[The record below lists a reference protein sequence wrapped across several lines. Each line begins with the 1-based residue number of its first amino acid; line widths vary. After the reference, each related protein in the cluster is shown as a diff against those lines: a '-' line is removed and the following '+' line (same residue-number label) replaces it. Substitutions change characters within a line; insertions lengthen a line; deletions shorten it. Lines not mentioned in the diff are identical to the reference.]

1 MTMPLTGVVL
11 AGGKSRR
18 LGRNKLVE
26 PLEGAPLIARVIERL
41 RQVCGEIVVVGAE
54 PGAADALPIPD
65 DARTAFDLYPDKG
78 SLGGIYSGLAKAT
91 NRWSLVVAGDM
102 PFLNASLIE
111 YMASLA
117 DGYDA
122 VVPRVEGRPE
132 PTHALYAKECLT
144 PVHARLERDDLKIAR
159 FFEDVRVRFVGE
171 PDVRGFDPDLLSFFN
186 VNTQDDLDRAAAL
199 AAERA

>member
-18 LGRNKLVE
+18 LGRDKLVE
-26 PLEGAPLIARVIERL
+26 PFEGVPLIARVIERL
-41 RQVCGEIVVVGAE
+41 RPVCSEIVVVGAE
-54 PGAADALPIPD
+54 PGAADSLPLPD

-91 NRWSLVVAGDM
+91 NHWSLVVAGDM
-102 PFLNASLIE
+102 PFLNSSLIE
-111 YMASLA
+111 YMVSLA

-132 PTHALYAKECLT
+132 PTHALYAKDCLT
-144 PVHARLERDDLKIAR
+144 PIHARLERDELKIAR
-159 FFEDVRVRFVGE
+159 FFDDVRVRFVEE
-171 PDVRGFDPDLLSFFN
+171 PDVRRFDPDLLSFFN
-186 VNTQDDLDRAAAL
+186 VNTQDDLNRAAAL
-199 AAERA
+199 AAGRG

>member
-1 MTMPLTGVVL
+1 M
-11 AGGKSRR
+11 
-18 LGRNKLVE
+18 
-26 PLEGAPLIARVIERL
+26 IERL
-41 RQVCGEIVVVGAE
+41 RPVCGEIVVVGAE
-54 PGAADALPIPD
+54 AGGADALPLPG

-102 PFLNASLIE
+102 PFLNADLIG
-111 YMASLA
+111 YMAGLA

-144 PVHARLERDDLKIAR
+144 PIHARLERDDLKIAR
-159 FFEDVRVRFVGE
+159 FFEDVRVRFVEE
-171 PDVRGFDPDLLSFFN
+171 PDVRRFDPDLLSFFN

-199 AAERA
+199 AAERE

>member
-26 PLEGAPLIARVIERL
+26 PFEGAPLIARVIERL
-41 RQVCGEIVVVGAE
+41 RPVCSEIVVVGAE
-54 PGAADALPIPD
+54 PGAAADLPIPD
-65 DARTAFDLYPDKG
+65 EARTAFDLYPDKG

-91 NRWSLVVAGDM
+91 NGWSLVVAGDM
-102 PFLNASLIE
+102 PFLNTGLIE
-111 YMASLA
+111 YMAGLT
-117 DGYDA
+117 DGCDA

-144 PVHARLERDDLKIAR
+144 PIHDRLERDELKIAR
-159 FFEDVRVRFVGE
+159 FFDDVRVRFIE
-171 PDVRGFDPDLLSFFN
+171 ESDVRRFDPDLLSFFN

-199 AAERA
+199 AAERG